1 MPGLCTNFLDS
12 ARFCTLAFCQED
24 LVTSHVEVLKTEVL
38 SDNWYV
44 LRKVT
49 FRLRKRDGSWEVQSR
64 EAYDRGNG
72 ATILLYDQARRTV
85 VLTRQFRLP
94 TYVNGNASGML
105 IEACAGLLDQD
116 DPETCIARE
125 AFEETGYEIRN
136 PRKVMQAYMSPGSV
150 TEILHFFVAEY
161 SRVQRVS
168 TGGGVEE
175 EDIEVME
182 LSFEDALGRIASGE
196 IRDGKTIM
204 LLQYAALHV
213 FAAQ

>member
-1 MPGLCTNFLDS
+1 MNT
-12 ARFCTLAFCQED
+12 
-24 LVTSHVEVLKTEVL
+24 HIEVLKTEVL
-38 SDNWYV
+38 SDNRYV

-49 FRLRKRDGSWEVQSR
+49 FRLRKRDGSWETQSR

-72 ATILLYDQARRTV
+72 ATILLYDRTRRTV

-105 IEACAGLLDQD
+105 IEACAGLLDHD
-116 DPETCIARE
+116 DPETAIARE
-125 AFEETGYEIRN
+125 AFEETGYEIRS

-161 SRVQRVS
+161 SRGQRRND
-168 TGGGVEE
+168 GGGVEE
-175 EDIEVME
+175 ENIEVME
-182 LSFEDALGRIASGE
+182 LSFDEALRGIASGD

-204 LLQYAALHV
+204 LLQYAALHL
-213 FAAQ
+213 FATQ

>member
-1 MPGLCTNFLDS
+1 MTTQ
-12 ARFCTLAFCQED
+12 AE
-24 LVTSHVEVLKTEVL
+24 HVQVLKTEVL

-72 ATILLYDQARRTV
+72 ATILLYDPAQRTV
-85 VLTRQFRLP
+85 VLTQQFRLP
-94 TYVNGNASGML
+94 TYVNGNGSGML
-105 IEACAGLLDQD
+105 IEACAGLLDAD

-161 SRVQRVS
+161 SRGQRRND
-168 TGGGVEE
+168 GGGVEE
-175 EDIEVME
+175 EDIEVLE
-182 LSFEDALGRIASGE
+182 LSFDEALRGIASGE

-204 LLQYAALHV
+204 LLQYAALNLFGSLPV
-213 FAAQ
+213 GQALA

>member
-1 MPGLCTNFLDS
+1 M
-12 ARFCTLAFCQED
+12 
-24 LVTSHVEVLKTEVL
+24 TSHVEVLKTEVL

-85 VLTRQFRLP
+85 VLTQQFRLP

-105 IEACAGLLDQD
+105 IEACAGLLDND
-116 DPETCIARE
+116 DPETAIARE
-125 AFEETGYEIRN
+125 AFEETGYEIRS
-136 PRKVMQAYMSPGSV
+136 PRQVMQAYMSPGSV

-161 SRVQRVS
+161 SRGQRRND
-168 TGGGVEE
+168 GGGVEE
-175 EDIEVME
+175 EDIEVLE
-182 LSFEDALGRIASGE
+182 LSFDEALRGIASGE

-204 LLQYAALHV
+204 LLQYAALNL
-213 FAAQ
+213 FGTQ

>member
-1 MPGLCTNFLDS
+1 MN
-12 ARFCTLAFCQED
+12 A
-24 LVTSHVEVLKTEVL
+24 HVEVLKTEVL

-49 FRLRKRDGSWEVQSR
+49 FRLRKRDGSWETQSR

-72 ATILLYDQARRTV
+72 ATILLYDPARRTV

-94 TYVNGNASGML
+94 TYVNGNASGLL
-105 IEACAGLLDQD
+105 IEACAGLLDDD
-116 DPETCIARE
+116 DPETAIARE
-125 AFEETGYEIRN
+125 AFEETGYEIRS

-161 SRVQRVS
+161 SRGQRRND
-168 TGGGVEE
+168 GGGVEE

-182 LSFEDALGRIASGE
+182 LSFDEALRGIASGE

-204 LLQYAALHV
+204 LLQYAALHL
-213 FAAQ
+213 FATR